1 MADNESLVS
10 RRYHRAAKPL
20 VVQKDDTN
28 YHDLELHRHEERGMH
43 ADHRRMEGNADPGR
57 NDDRI
62 GQLESS
68 GSNAI
73 RHH

>member
-28 YHDLELHRHEERGMH
+28 YHDLELHLHNLATEVITGK
-43 ADHRRMEGNADPGR
+43 
-57 NDDRI
+57 
-62 GQLESS
+62 
-68 GSNAI
+68 
-73 RHH
+73 